1 MLTSTSPPLLRFR
14 RALLDW
20 YDPADR
26 PLPWKAERD
35 PYLIWLSEIIL
46 QQTRVAQGLPY
57 YERFKA
63 AYPRVTDLAGA
74 SEPEVLKMWE
84 GLGYYSRARNLLAA
98 ARYVAMELDGRF
110 PETYEGIRK
119 LKGVGPYTAAAIAS
133 FAYDLP
139 HAVLDGNVF
148 RVLARY
154 LGDAT
159 PVDSTAGKRHFGT
172 LAQAALDEDR
182 PAMYNQAI
190 MDFGATV
197 CTPRRPDCPSCPLRT
212 DCRARAEGRI
222 DALPY
227 KAKKIKRRDRHFN
240 YLVIEQE
247 QATWLRRRPAGDIWQ
262 GLYEFPL
269 LESSAPVRTQRELRS
284 LPDWSPWLAEE
295 SVTLRAVTPP
305 QAQQLSHQRIIARFW
320 RLSVPVDLSPPAGF
334 IRADRENLAK
344 FAFPKIINWYLED
357 KSLYLNLE

>member
-1 MLTSTSPPLLRFR
+1 MLESTPPSLLQLRQ
-14 RALLDW
+14 ALLDW
-20 YDPADR
+20 YDPTAR

-63 AYPRVTDLAGA
+63 AYPRVIDLAAA
-74 SEPEVLKMWE
+74 SEPEVLKLWE

-98 ARYVAMELDGRF
+98 ARYVATELDGRF
-110 PETYEGIRK
+110 PDTYAGIRR

-133 FAYDLP
+133 FAYGLP

-159 PVDSTAGKRHFGT
+159 PVDTTAGKRHFGA
-172 LAQAALDEDR
+172 LAQAALAER
-182 PAMYNQAI
+182 EPALYNQAI

-197 CTPRRPDCPSCPLRT
+197 CTPRNPACPSCPLR
-212 DCRARAEGRI
+212 DNCRALAEGRI
-222 DALPY
+222 DDLPH
-227 KAKKIKRRDRHFN
+227 KAKKIKRRDRYFN

-247 QATWLRRRPAGDIWQ
+247 AATWLRRRPAGDIWQ

-269 LESSAPVRTQRELRS
+269 LESTGPIRTHRELRA
-284 LPDWSPWLAEE
+284 LPDWAAWLGDHP
-295 SVTLRAVTPP
+295 VTLQTVSPP
-305 QAQQLSHQRIIARFW
+305 QAQQLTHQRIIARFW
-320 RLSVPVDLSPPAGF
+320 RLSVNGELSLPEGY

-344 FAFPKIINWYLED
+344 FAFPKIINLYLED

>member
-1 MLTSTSPPLLRFR
+1 MMEPTPESLLHLR
-14 RALLDW
+14 RALLAW
-20 YDPADR
+20 YDPAAR
-26 PLPWKAERD
+26 PLPWKAESD

-57 YERFKA
+57 FEKFKN
-63 AYPRVTDLAGA
+63 AYPRIVDLAAA
-74 SEPEVLKMWE
+74 SEPEVLKHWE
-84 GLGYYSRARNLLAA
+84 GLGYYSRARNMLAA
-98 ARYVAMELDGRF
+98 ARYVATELDGRF
-110 PETYEGIRK
+110 PDTYEGIRR

-133 FAYDLP
+133 FAYGLP

-159 PVDSTAGKRHFGT
+159 PIDTTAGKRHFGA
-172 LAQAALDEDR
+172 LAEAALD
-182 PAMYNQAI
+182 PADPAIYNQAI

-197 CTPRRPDCPSCPLRT
+197 CTPRRPACGTCPLRA
-212 DCRARAEGRI
+212 DCRARREERI
-222 DALPY
+222 EELPL

-240 YLVIEQE
+240 YLVIEQGR
-247 QATWLRRRPAGDIWQ
+247 ATWLRRRPAGDIWQ

-269 LESSAPVRTQRELRS
+269 LESAGPVRTPRELRA
-284 LPDWSPWLAEE
+284 LTDWPEPLTDSPVVIRSAG
-295 SVTLRAVTPP
+295 PP
-305 QAQQLSHQRIIARFW
+305 RAQQLTHQRIIARFW
-320 RLSVPVDLSPPAGF
+320 RLEVTADLSLPADYL
-334 IRADRENLAK
+334 RADRENLAK